1 MNAKLQEVK
10 DLIDDGRA
18 DKAIDML
25 SGVVN
30 LDDSTDSELF
40 YLLGNAYRKKGD
52 WQQAI
57 NNYLEAVERN
67 PESPAAEAHAMLMN
81 ILNFRNTEL
90 YNP

>member
-1 MNAKLQEVK
+1 MNAQLQEIK
-10 DLIDDGRA
+10 ALLDEGRA
-18 DKAIDML
+18 DKAIDAL
-25 SGVVN
+25 SGVIN
-30 LDDSTDSELF
+30 LNASTDSETF

-57 NNYLEAVERN
+57 NNYLEAVERD
-67 PESPAAEAHAMLMN
+67 PESPAAEAHAMLMS

>member
-1 MNAKLQEVK
+1 MDARLQEIK
-10 DLIDDGRA
+10 DMIDDGRA
-18 DKAIDML
+18 DKAIDLL
-25 SGVVN
+25 SGVIN
-30 LDDSTDSELF
+30 LSVSTESEPF

-57 NNYLEAVERN
+57 NNYLEAVERD
-67 PESPAAEAHAMLMN
+67 PASPAAEAHAMLMN